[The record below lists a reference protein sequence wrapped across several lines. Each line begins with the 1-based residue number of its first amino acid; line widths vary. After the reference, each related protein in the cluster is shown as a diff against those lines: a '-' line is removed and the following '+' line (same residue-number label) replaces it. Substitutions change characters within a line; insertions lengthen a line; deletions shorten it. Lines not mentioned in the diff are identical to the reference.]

1 MGKNMD
7 GIVVDNKR
15 TAMEC
20 IQYMR
25 EQRIGTSMFIPLD
38 SIQHKPVNERLRSL
52 GPRYRLCID
61 VITCEPEM
69 QPAVS
74 YAVAN
79 TVVCD
84 SLDAARELCFQRDEN
99 VKAVT
104 LSGAMISKA
113 GTMTGGNTAKDREQV
128 SRWDEREFADLKLR
142 RDELQRELADLH
154 QSHRALSKKEEIKAQ
169 VDTLKTKE
177 EYALKDQKLTDE
189 KISGIRNQEKSVQE
203 NLKRLEAEMRKLE
216 ETLGAR
222 EEHINTV
229 NARIAKVETKVFAA
243 FSRSVGVANIRDY
256 EATQMREAD
265 ARKEQRRKVR
275 ERRAKLDAQLLFE
288 EKRDHKISLH
298 KAQKR
303 AAQNKTKLNKA
314 TAKIDSLEKQ
324 LEDIRADLHETT
336 LELEHSALS
345 SKFLYMRVRWVSRH
359 ISTSRAIV
367 LSPRHGGRA
376 GEALLQQGVEEPN
389 VRSARKCSRPR

>member
-154 QSHRALSKKEEIKAQ
+154 QSHRSLSKKEEIKAQ

-189 KISGIRNQEKSVQE
+189 KISGIRNQEKSVQVYI
-203 NLKRLEAEMRKLE
+203 K
-216 ETLGAR
+216 
-222 EEHINTV
+222 
-229 NARIAKVETKVFAA
+229 
-243 FSRSVGVANIRDY
+243 
-256 EATQMREAD
+256 
-265 ARKEQRRKVR
+265 
-275 ERRAKLDAQLLFE
+275 
-288 EKRDHKISLH
+288 
-298 KAQKR
+298 
-303 AAQNKTKLNKA
+303 
-314 TAKIDSLEKQ
+314 
-324 LEDIRADLHETT
+324 
-336 LELEHSALS
+336 
-345 SKFLYMRVRWVSRH
+345 
-359 ISTSRAIV
+359 
-367 LSPRHGGRA
+367 
-376 GEALLQQGVEEPN
+376 
-389 VRSARKCSRPR
+389 